1 SMMYEGTAFLFI
13 IGLLFILP
21 IYNLKPT
28 IVIESEIS
36 GKGSAIQN
44 ES

>member
-1 SMMYEGTAFLFI
+1 
-13 IGLLFILP
+13 
-21 IYNLKPT
+21 YNLKP
-28 IVIESEIS
+28 VIAVESEIS

>member
-1 SMMYEGTAFLFI
+1 
-13 IGLLFILP
+13 P
-21 IYNLKPT
+21 IYNLKP
-28 IVIESEIS
+28 VIAVESEIS

>member
-1 SMMYEGTAFLFI
+1 
-13 IGLLFILP
+13 
-21 IYNLKPT
+21 IYNLKP
-28 IVIESEIS
+28 VIAVESEIS